1 MGRMASSTALPYAE
15 DRTASVPSAT
25 GAGALLLTRDPAL
38 VEAVRQLAEATGSAL
53 DVRAGR
59 PSRESWVTSPAVLV
73 GVDLAEE
80 LDGLL
85 PRRAGV
91 LLVGV
96 QTGLV
101 AGARAD
107 ETTYERAL
115 AVGAE
120 RVAILPHSQE
130 WVVQALADSVAAGE
144 RCGVVAV
151 VGGCGGAGASVLAA
165 AVSVVAARQDR
176 RVLLADLDPL
186 GGGADLLLGAEDVQ
200 GLRWPDL
207 GHARGR
213 VSGGMLREALPRVGD
228 LSVLSWDRGA
238 PAVLPAEASAAVAA
252 GAVRAFELVVADL
265 PRAPDAAAQAWLR
278 LVDLA
283 LLVVPATVR
292 ALAAAGRAVAM
303 LDAAVPDIRLVV
315 RGPVPAALP
324 SELIADELGLP
335 LFARLRPEPGLTALL
350 ERAEAPGQRGRSPLG
365 RCAARVL
372 DAVDR
377 LGRAA

>member
-1 MGRMASSTALPYAE
+1 MAPSTAHPYAE
-15 DRTASVPSAT
+15 DLAPPLAPAA
-25 GAGALLLTRDPAL
+25 GACALLLTRDPAL
-38 VEAVRQLAEATGSAL
+38 VEAVRQLAAATGSTL
-53 DVRAGR
+53 DVCAGR

-73 GVDLAEE
+73 GSDVAEE
-80 LDGLL
+80 LEGLL

-91 LLVGV
+91 LLVGM
-96 QTGLV
+96 QTGSV
-101 AGARAD
+101 AAGGAD
-107 ETTYERAL
+107 ERTYERAL

-120 RVAILPHSQE
+120 RVAMLPHSQE

-165 AVSVVAARQDR
+165 AVSVMAARQDR

-207 GHARGR
+207 GRARGR

-228 LSVLSWDRGA
+228 LSVLSWDRGE
-238 PAVLPAEASAAVAA
+238 PAVMPAEASAAVAA
-252 GAVRAFELVVADL
+252 GAVRGFELVVADL
-265 PRAPDAAAQAWLR
+265 ARAPDPAARAWLR

-292 ALAAAGRAVAM
+292 ALAAAGRAVAT

-324 SELIADELGLP
+324 SELIADSLGLP
-335 LFARLRPEPGLTALL
+335 LFAQLRPEPGLTALH
-350 ERAEAPGQRGRSPLG
+350 ERAEAPGQRSRSPLG

-377 LGRAA
+377 LGQAA

>member
-1 MGRMASSTALPYAE
+1 MAPSTALPSAE
-15 DRTASVPSAT
+15 DLIASRPPAAA
-25 GAGALLLTRDPAL
+25 AGALLLTRDPAL
-38 VEAVRQLAEATGSAL
+38 VQAVRQLAEATGSTL
-53 DVRAGR
+53 DVCAGR
-59 PSRESWVTSPAVLV
+59 PSRDSWVRSPAVLV
-73 GVDLAEE
+73 GADVAEE

-96 QTGLV
+96 QAGPV
-101 AGARAD
+101 AGGRAD
-107 ETTYERAL
+107 ESTYERAL
-115 AVGAE
+115 GVGAE
-120 RVAILPHSQE
+120 RVAILPHRQE

-207 GHARGR
+207 GRARGR
-213 VSGGMLREALPRVGD
+213 VSAGMLREALPRVGD
-228 LSVLSWDRGA
+228 LSVLSWDRGE
-238 PAVLPAEASAAVAA
+238 PADMPAEASAAVAA
-252 GAVRAFELVVADL
+252 GAVRGFELVVADL
-265 PRAPDAAAQAWLR
+265 PRAPDPAARAWLR

-292 ALAAAGRAVAM
+292 ALAAAGRAVAA

-324 SELIADELGLP
+324 PELIADSLGLP
-335 LFARLRPEPGLTALL
+335 LFAQLRPEPGLTGLL
-350 ERAEAPGQRGRSPLG
+350 ERAEAPGQRPRSPLA

-377 LGRAA
+377 LGQAA